1 MRQDVKNLIEM
12 QAATREFGEA
22 LLAYG
27 VPQELVFDCRLIA
40 SELLANVLKH
50 AGCTATL
57 KWALTESQV
66 EIFVLSPIPFHPP
79 KESRCSGVYA
89 ESGRGLYLVD
99 SFSCERIVTEDGA
112 IKVTVKF

>member
-27 VPQELVFDCRLIA
+27 VPQERVFDCRLIA

-50 AGCTATL
+50 AGSTATL
-57 KWALTESQV
+57 QWLLGEEQV
-66 EIFVLSPIPFHPP
+66 EIFVLSPIPYEPP
-79 KESRCSGVYA
+79 KESRCSGIYA
-89 ESGRGLYLVD
+89 ESGRGLFLID
-99 SFSCERIVTEDGA
+99 RFSYERTVTEDGA